1 MNLESIL
8 LLLLT
13 LIFFIYKFT
22 NNLIILLLINVFLI
36 FIFDILYIN
45 KKFII
50 NIKDLENIKLNR
62 CLNKFTLL
70 LVLLFIILEILLSI
84 KIYQL
89 IL

>member
-1 MNLESIL
+1 MNLNIIL
-8 LLLLT
+8 LSLLI
-13 LIFFIYKFT
+13 LIFFIYNFI
-22 NNLIILLLINVFLI
+22 NNLKILLFVNILLI

-50 NIKDLENIKLNR
+50 NMKDLENIKLNR
-62 CLNKFTLL
+62 YLNKFTLL

-89 IL
+89 IV

>member
-1 MNLESIL
+1 MNLNIIL
-8 LLLLT
+8 LSLLI
-13 LIFFIYKFT
+13 LIFFIYNFT
-22 NNLIILLLINVFLI
+22 NNLKILLFVNILLI

-50 NIKDLENIKLNR
+50 NLKDLENIKLNR

-70 LVLLFIILEILLSI
+70 LVLLFVILEILLSI

-89 IL
+89 II